1 MLIYCFSGRSSER
14 KLRAELRTGTTSG
27 ATNGGLMITNG
38 RLASIPG
45 RGLPADTPSGHSER
59 TLREEVS
66 MATDDD
72 DDSNEYSDENDYS
85 GCYLVLPSTQAT

>member
-1 MLIYCFSGRSSER
+1 
-14 KLRAELRTGTTSG
+14 
-27 ATNGGLMITNG
+27 MITNG

-45 RGLPADTPSGHSER
+45 GGLPADTPSGHSERTLRADTPSGHSER

-85 GCYLVLPSTQAT
+85 GCYLVLTSLVAPKLHSWGYSC

>member
-1 MLIYCFSGRSSER
+1 
-14 KLRAELRTGTTSG
+14 
-27 ATNGGLMITNG
+27 MITNG

-45 RGLPADTPSGHSER
+45 GGLPADTPSGHSER

-85 GCYLVLPSTQAT
+85 GCYLVLTSLVAPKLHSWGYSC